1 MILSFRDLF
10 KESKKRTRIKAEI
23 TTSYG
28 QPVIVLPD
36 GGLID
41 LLSWV
46 SLDYQVIR
54 ANKKETEELV
64 RLGLLE

>member
-10 KESKKRTRIKAEI
+10 KNSNKRTRIKAEI

-36 GGLID
+36 GGPID

-46 SLDYQVIR
+46 SLDYQVVR
-54 ANKKETEELV
+54 ANKKETEELL

>member
-36 GGLID
+36 GGPLD

-46 SLDYQVIR
+46 SLDYQVVR
-54 ANKKETEELV
+54 ANKKEIEELI